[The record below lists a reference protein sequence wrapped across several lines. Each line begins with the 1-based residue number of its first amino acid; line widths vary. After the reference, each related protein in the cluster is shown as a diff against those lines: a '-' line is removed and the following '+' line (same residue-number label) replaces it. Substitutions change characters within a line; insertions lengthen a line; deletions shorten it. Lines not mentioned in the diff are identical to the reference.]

1 MPDVMFFSSTFEDA
15 ATARPVLEKQGF
27 SWIPLVKDTQF
38 KEWIDETGY
47 PLTIVVDKSGIISH
61 IEHGTSPLQRETLK
75 QKIQEVQ

>member
-27 SWIPLVKDTQF
+27 SWIPLVGDTQF

-47 PLTIVVDKSGIISH
+47 PLTIVVDKSA
-61 IEHGTSPLQRETLK
+61 
-75 QKIQEVQ
+75 